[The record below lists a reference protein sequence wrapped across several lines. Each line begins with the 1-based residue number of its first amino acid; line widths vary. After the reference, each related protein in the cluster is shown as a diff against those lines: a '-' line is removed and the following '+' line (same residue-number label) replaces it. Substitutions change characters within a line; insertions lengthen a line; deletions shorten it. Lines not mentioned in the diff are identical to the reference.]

1 MESDEIRETLREA
14 ERAAAAPWVDYPR
27 DPAWH
32 ALALSVAGPMFVLI
46 GAQLF
51 GALAGRATVIAL
63 PSVVLSLLVVL
74 VVTDQRRR
82 RGTWPTGAM
91 PTELRALLPGYIA
104 GAIVLAVV
112 FAGAGALAPAP
123 VPLVLALVLA
133 YGVTFAGVRW
143 YLRAYD
149 RAAARVRER
158 LA

>member
-1 MESDEIRETLREA
+1 MESDEVRESLRAA

-27 DPAWH
+27 DPVWH
-32 ALALSVAGPMFVLI
+32 AVVLSVAGPVVVLI

-51 GALAGRATVIAL
+51 GALVGRADFIAL
-63 PSVVLSLLVVL
+63 PSIVLSLLVII

-91 PTELRALLPGYIA
+91 PAELRAVFRWYVVGV
-104 GAIVLAVV
+104 IVLALA

-123 VPLVLALVLA
+123 VPLILALVIA
-133 YGVTFAGVRW
+133 YVVTFAGVRW
-143 YLRAYD
+143 YSRAYD
-149 RAAARVRER
+149 RAATRVRER